1 MIDARAGSCSIP
13 EFPSLEKQRLAMAL
27 RAFTALAQGRLND
40 AERCLDALAI
50 IAPPGK
56 ASAPELAAAA

>member
-1 MIDARAGSCSIP
+1 MIDARAGSLSIP

-27 RAFTALAQGRLND
+27 RAFTALAQGRLDD

-50 IAPPGK
+50 ITPSGK

>member
-1 MIDARAGSCSIP
+1 MIDARAGSLSIP

-27 RAFTALAQGRLND
+27 RAFSALAQGRLND

-50 IAPPGK
+50 STPPSEAP
-56 ASAPELAAAA
+56 APELAAAA

>member
-1 MIDARAGSCSIP
+1 MIDARPSSLSIP

-27 RAFTALAQGRLND
+27 RAFSALAQGRLND

-50 IAPPGK
+50 STPPGE
-56 ASAPELAAAA
+56 APAPELAAAA

>member
-1 MIDARAGSCSIP
+1 MIDARAGSLSIP

-27 RAFTALAQGRLND
+27 RAFSALAQGRLSD

-50 IAPPGK
+50 SIPPGT
-56 ASAPELAAAA
+56 ARAPKLAAAA

>member
-1 MIDARAGSCSIP
+1 MIDARPSSLSIP

-27 RAFTALAQGRLND
+27 RAFSALAQGRLND

-50 IAPPGK
+50 SIPPGT
-56 ASAPELAAAA
+56 APAPKLAAAA

>member
-1 MIDARAGSCSIP
+1 MIDARAGSLSIP

-27 RAFTALAQGRLND
+27 RAFSALAQGRLND

-50 IAPPGK
+50 STPPGE
-56 ASAPELAAAA
+56 APAPELAAAA